1 MKNEITIERSYR
13 ATLDEVWELMT
24 TKEGIEAW
32 WGPEGFRV
40 EVTRLELRKGGHLD
54 WAMIADAPE
63 MVEVIKQSGMK
74 VRTEHRNTFTEVTPK
89 TALGWSSQA
98 DFIPGVTPYPTSAR
112 VELRAAGPEV
122 KVTVT
127 VNRMHDQMWTDR
139 QRMGWEM
146 QLSKLDRLITNRRQ
160 S

>member
-1 MKNEITIERSYR
+1 MSSEIKIERSYR
-13 ATLDEVWELMT
+13 ATPEEVWELMT

-32 WGPEGFRV
+32 WGPDGFRV
-40 EVTRLELRKGGHLD
+40 EVTAIELREGGYLD

-63 MVEVIKQSGMK
+63 MVNMMRQSGMK
-74 VRTEHRNTFTEVTPK
+74 TRTEHRNVFTEVIPG
-89 TALGWSSQA
+89 TALAWTSLA
-98 DFIPGVTPYPTSAR
+98 DFIPGVRPYPINAR
-112 VELRAAGPEV
+112 LELRAAGPEV

-127 VNRMHDQMWTDR
+127 VSRMHDQMWSDR

-146 QLSKLDRLITNRRQ
+146 QLLKLGTLIAKRSK